1 MIVDTRSRS
10 DRTEMMDDLEM
21 TGDLLGDTLDRL
33 AIINRQLGGD
43 RVTTSGVKA
52 MLKDIPIS
60 REITFI
66 DLGCGDGAMLR
77 ILADVGRKA
86 GRSFKFM
93 GLDAN
98 EYTIAHARSCS
109 KDYPEISFQQMD
121 VFSSKMQGL
130 NYDIAL
136 ATLFMHHFKNEQ
148 IEEMLRIIASK
159 ARIGMVINDL
169 QRSRAAYYLFK
180 IYGSFIRNH
189 MIRHDG
195 EISILRAFKR
205 VDLERI
211 STKLGLN
218 SEIRFKW
225 AFRYQWVIRTT

>member
-1 MIVDTRSRS
+1 MLVDTRSRS
-10 DRTEMMDDLEM
+10 ARTEMMDDLEM
-21 TGDLLGDTLDRL
+21 TGDLLGNTLDRL

-43 RVTTSGVKA
+43 RVTISGVKA
-52 MLKDIPIS
+52 LLKDIPKA

-77 ILADVGRKA
+77 VLADVGRKA
-86 GRSFKFM
+86 GRSFKLI

-109 KDYPEISFQQMD
+109 KDYPEVSFQKMD
-121 VFSSKMQGL
+121 VFSNEMHGL
-130 NYDIAL
+130 SYDIAL

-159 ARIGMVINDL
+159 ARIGLVINDL
-169 QRSRAAYYLFK
+169 HRSKVAYSLFK
-180 IYGSFIRNH
+180 IYGLFIRNH
-189 MIRHDG
+189 MIRNDG
-195 EISILRAFKR
+195 AISVLRAFKR
-205 VDLERI
+205 VDIEHI

-218 SEIRFKW
+218 SEIHWKW
-225 AFRYQWVIRTT
+225 AFRYQWVIRTR